1 MEQEERRRLENL
13 IRTLK
18 KEQGNLNNGKIA
30 TAL

>member
-18 KEQGNLNNGKIA
+18 KEQANLNNSKIA